1 MSTKTGILIKYN
13 PGEGNETV
21 VKISLTGGA
30 ENIIQILGDR
40 LQEAECEVMD
50 PETLKKFTLMG
61 YRSIEME
68 SEKFNYFASALFS
81 EECYGDVI
89 LVGKDEEGYPCALPS
104 SFITYLRTHFA
115 RKVDFL
121 MGETN
126 RVSAIVMEALK
137 NDIIGEDIMKEMF
150 AIMDVANS
158 GEANEEQIH
167 RIKDILEMIESAVVR
182 TTDDDIDAELKAM
195 LGETGDK

>member
-1 MSTKTGILIKYN
+1 MSTKTGLLIKYN

-21 VKISLTGGA
+21 VKINLNGGA
-30 ENIIQILGDR
+30 ANIMQILGDR
-40 LQEAECEVMD
+40 IQEAECEVMD
-50 PETLKKFTLMG
+50 PETLKRFTLMG

-89 LVGKDEEGYPCALPS
+89 LVGRNEDGEPCALPS
-104 SFITYLRTHFA
+104 SFISYLRGHFA
-115 RKVDFL
+115 KKVDLL
-121 MGETN
+121 MGETS

-137 NDIIGEDIMKEMF
+137 KDIIGDDIMKEMF
-150 AIMDVANS
+150 SIMDIANS
-158 GEANEEQIH
+158 GDANEQQIQ

-182 TTDDDIDAELKAM
+182 TTDGEIDAELEAM
-195 LGETGDK
+195 LGEIGDK

>member
-21 VKISLTGGA
+21 VKISLSGGA
-30 ENIIQILGDR
+30 ENIIKILGER
-40 LQEAECEVMD
+40 VQEAECEVMD

-104 SFITYLRTHFA
+104 SFIEYLRTHFA
-115 RKVDFL
+115 KKVDLL
-121 MGETN
+121 MGETT
-126 RVSAIVMEALK
+126 RMTSIVMNAMS
-137 NDIIGEDIMKEMF
+137 DGIIGDDIMKEMF
-150 AIMDVANS
+150 SIMDTANS
-158 GEANEEQIH
+158 GGASEEQIQ
-167 RIKDILEMIESAVVR
+167 RIKDILQMIESAV
-182 TTDDDIDAELKAM
+182 TGSSSDDIDSELEAM
-195 LGETGDK
+195 LGEIGDK

>member
-1 MSTKTGILIKYN
+1 MSTKTGILIKYD

-21 VKISLTGGA
+21 VKISLSGGA

-40 LQEAECEVMD
+40 VQEAECEVMD

-89 LVGKDEEGYPCALPS
+89 LVGKDEEGHPCALPS
-104 SFITYLRTHFA
+104 SFLTYLRGHFA
-115 RKVDFL
+115 KKVDSL
-121 MGETN
+121 MGETT
-126 RVSAIVMEALK
+126 RLSAIVMDALK
-137 NDIIGEDIMKEMF
+137 NDIIGDDVMKEMF
-150 AIMDVANS
+150 DIMDIANT
-158 GEANEEQIH
+158 GYANEEQIQ
-167 RIKDILEMIESAVVR
+167 RIKDILQMIESAV
-182 TTDDDIDAELKAM
+182 TGSSSDDIDSELEAM
-195 LGETGDK
+195 LGEIGDK